1 MIFKISQSL
10 VNADRF
16 AKHCFRANE
25 PRSHDCLVHVL
36 RVLAKINLVP
46 GSSSWTIRLP
56 LASVSYQML
65 AAVHIENQVR
75 LGGDYSIQTH
85 LLGSLPSLI
94 RAPAHQRPILTT
106 SFNFNYLLQALS
118 QTQSH
123 WVASTSTHEMGGGWH
138 DSVQSS
144 CSENSTN
151 YTKIIMLNLY
161 FEVIYVST
169 KHFICTVLL
178 NLWYPI
184 V

>member
-1 MIFKISQSL
+1 MGDFGSSSLATLPLGFNCGFISTSSCGLSTGVCSWGCPGRLGFAL
-10 VNADRF
+10 VRSKCRGGA
-16 AKHCFRANE
+16 AAWVAGVPAAPGTQ

-75 LGGDYSIQTH
+75 LDGDYSIQTH

-118 QTQSH
+118 QTQH
-123 WVASTSTHEMGGGWH
+123 R
-138 DSVQSS
+138 
-144 CSENSTN
+144 N
-151 YTKIIMLNLY
+151 
-161 FEVIYVST
+161 
-169 KHFICTVLL
+169 
-178 NLWYPI
+178 
-184 V
+184 